1 MRPLRFVALSA
12 DGQAMILTDEVGRM
26 LSLAI
31 DDQVIAAVQRER
43 TGTPGQ
49 LSMDVEATLTPRD
62 IQSRIRSGESAEH
75 VARLANV
82 PMEKVLRFAGP
93 VLQERAAMAQLA
105 RRTRL
110 RGADSGQTLADVV
123 DGRLRAHGV
132 DVETVAWDSYRRDD
146 GGWRTTATWPSG
158 KATAHAI
165 WDLDRARSMVTPVD
179 EMANFLSG
187 EQDLLIAPDE
197 QMLPFGVRAGQL
209 PDDADPKEGPVVP
222 ALSMLRRRDERRR
235 DEPAAAAAAA
245 EAAAAS
251 APAREVPRELPREGR
266 GDLRQAARESGRGRA
281 LDPRFDDLR
290 APRRPDTHPGLAGG
304 PGLSGPGGPGHG
316 GPGHGGPGMPAAG
329 GPGPSLPAAGMP
341 GTGMPGSGM
350 PGSGMPG
357 SGMPGT
363 GVPGNGL
370 PGTGVPGNGMP
381 GTGMPGTGMPGTE
394 MPGTGMP
401 GTGMPGS
408 GAPGTGMPGTGIPGT
423 GMPGTGVPGAGMPR
437 PGVSPGSLIPSR
449 PGIPSRSSGLLGP
462 SGPHG
467 PSGSD
472 DPAAASGRD
481 GLRGAGRLDD
491 PRPAAGGQRA
501 DRSDEV
507 RRPDPWGDD
516 PRRPAGRRGD
526 VPTPGEAAPTSG
538 GGITGRNDWRERLDP
553 TGVGTPPSG
562 NSGRPEPPKAG
573 SGRGRKAELPS
584 WDDILFG
591 SGAARSDRR

>member
-43 TGTPGQ
+43 SGTPGQ

-165 WDLDRARSMVTPVD
+165 WDLDRSRSMVTPVD

-197 QMLPFGVRAGQL
+197 QMLPFGIRAGQL

-266 GDLRQAARESGRGRA
+266 GDLRQAARDSGRGRA

-290 APRRPDTHPGLAGG
+290 APRRPDVHPGLSAPGLPAPGEQAPGGARPGAPAGPGVPGPGTPGPGLPAAGLSAPAMPGTPAAGAPNPPGVGSPGPAGRPGLAG
-304 PGLSGPGGPGHG
+304 PVNRP
-316 GPGHGGPGMPAAG
+316 
-329 GPGPSLPAAGMP
+329 
-341 GTGMPGSGM
+341 
-350 PGSGMPG
+350 
-357 SGMPGT
+357 
-363 GVPGNGL
+363 GVPNR
-370 PGTGVPGNGMP
+370 P
-381 GTGMPGTGMPGTE
+381 
-394 MPGTGMP
+394 
-401 GTGMPGS
+401 
-408 GAPGTGMPGTGIPGT
+408 GIPGT
-423 GMPGTGVPGAGMPR
+423 GLPPAAAPGAPDQSEGTAP
-437 PGVSPGSLIPSR
+437 
-449 PGIPSRSSGLLGP
+449 
-462 SGPHG
+462 
-467 PSGSD
+467 
-472 DPAAASGRD
+472 AASGRD
-481 GLRGAGRLDD
+481 GLRGAGWLDD
-491 PRPAAGGQRA
+491 PRPASGARP
-501 DRSDEV
+501 DEV

-526 VPTPGEAAPTSG
+526 VPAEAAPTSG
-538 GGITGRNDWRERLDP
+538 GGSGITGRSDWRERLDP
-553 TGVGTPPSG
+553 TGVGTPPTG
-562 NSGRPEPPKAG
+562 QSGRPEPPKSG
-573 SGRGRKAELPS
+573 SGRGRKADLPS

-591 SGAARSDRR
+591 SGARRGS

>member
-123 DGRLRAHGV
+123 DGRLRAHGI

-165 WDLDRARSMVTPVD
+165 WDLDRSRSMVTPVD
-179 EMANFLSG
+179 EMASFLSS
-187 EQDLLIAPDE
+187 EKTDLLIGPDE
-197 QMLPFGVRAGQL
+197 QMLAFGLPAGKL

-235 DEPAAAAAAA
+235 EEPVAAPEVAAA
-245 EAAAAS
+245 
-251 APAREVPRELPREGR
+251 PTREVPRELPREGR
-266 GDLRQAARESGRGRA
+266 GDLRQAARESGRSRA

-290 APRRPDTHPGLAGG
+290 RPAPPRETPAPTPT
-304 PGLSGPGGPGHG
+304 PEP
-316 GPGHGGPGMPAAG
+316 PAADAG
-329 GPGPSLPAAGMP
+329 TGPAA
-341 GTGMPGSGM
+341 
-350 PGSGMPG
+350 
-357 SGMPGT
+357 
-363 GVPGNGL
+363 
-370 PGTGVPGNGMP
+370 
-381 GTGMPGTGMPGTE
+381 
-394 MPGTGMP
+394 
-401 GTGMPGS
+401 
-408 GAPGTGMPGTGIPGT
+408 
-423 GMPGTGVPGAGMPR
+423 
-437 PGVSPGSLIPSR
+437 
-449 PGIPSRSSGLLGP
+449 
-462 SGPHG
+462 
-467 PSGSD
+467 
-472 DPAAASGRD
+472 PAASARD
-481 GLRGAGRLDD
+481 GLRGAGWLDE
-491 PRPAAGGQRA
+491 PRPAAGAPGPRP
-501 DRSDEV
+501 DEV

-526 VPTPGEAAPTSG
+526 AASGGEPQPTSG
-538 GGITGRNDWRERLDP
+538 GGGFAGRSDWRERLDP
-553 TGVGTPPSG
+553 TGVGTPPAA
-562 NSGRPEPPKAG
+562 NPAATPPPAKGG
-573 SGRGRKAELPS
+573 SGRSRKAELPS

-591 SGAARSDRR
+591 SGARRGS